1 MPDRLLNVRT
11 GRHPHEVAVL
21 GVTVFIGGVGAILPT
36 SVSEAVVHV
45 MDGWSR
51 FYYAG
56 LAFFAAVAITGIFRH
71 KIEGMLVER
80 FAISVVA
87 LYYAI
92 FAACVLSFRGLGGLM
107 SVALPLAYCGA
118 NLARCWQIRTDLAL
132 LKSYLRDHPGAE
144 VR

>member
-21 GVTVFIGGVGAILPT
+21 AVTVFIGVVGAIAPT
-36 SVSEAVVHV
+36 AVSAAVVHV

-56 LAFFAAVAITGIFRH
+56 LGFFAAVAIAGIFRH

-80 FAISVVA
+80 FAITVVA
-87 LYYAI
+87 LYYFV
-92 FAACVLSFRGLGGLM
+92 FAACVLSFRGIGGLM

-118 NLARCWQIRTDLAL
+118 NIARCWQIRTDLAL
-132 LKSYLRDHPGAE
+132 LKGYLKDFPGAE